1 MKILKGHRFRL
12 DLDEAQESRSSRT
25 AGICRLLWNLALE
38 QRSLAWTHGR
48 HSVGYYAQS
57 SELADLKSAFPWIA
71 EAPHHCLQQTL
82 RDLQQAFQN
91 VFGGRASYP
100 AFRKK
105 YQRDR
110 FRFPD
115 PKQFTVDE
123 ATQRVKLPKLGW
135 VSYRNGQGKHALKL
149 VGKVKSITVSR
160 EGNHWFASV
169 LCEIEMADPKP
180 VQGRAIGVDLGVAQA
195 MTTSTGEV
203 LTVLGMTKAE
213 ERRKARLQRSLARKT
228 KGSQNR
234 SKARKR
240 LAESQ
245 VRITRRRRDAI
256 HKATTHLSKNHGLVV
271 VEDLRVKTMT
281 ASAEGTLETPG
292 KHVAQ
297 KAGLNRVIL
306 DKGFGEIRRQLGYK
320 CRWYGS
326 KLVAVNP
333 AYTSQ
338 RCFVCGHTEAGNRPS
353 QAVFRC
359 LTCGHAENADVN
371 AAKNILAAGLAA
383 TAEGPSAAACG
394 AMPLGGRRSRN
405 PAA

>member
-1 MKILKGHRFRL
+1 MRILKGHRFRL
-12 DLDEAQESRSSRT
+12 DLDEAQEGLCART
-25 AGICRLLWNLALE
+25 AGIGRFLWNLALE

-48 HSVGYYAQS
+48 HSVGYHAQANEL
-57 SELADLKSAFPWIA
+57 SELKAAFPWIA

-91 VFGGRASYP
+91 FFEGRASYP

-105 YQRDR
+105 FQRDS

-115 PKQFTVDE
+115 PKQFAVDE
-123 ATQRVKLPKLGW
+123 EGQRMKLPKLGW
-135 VSYRNGQGKHALKL
+135 VPYRNGKGRHALNL
-149 VGKVKSITVSR
+149 AGHLKSITVSR
-160 EGNHWFASV
+160 EGTHWFASV
-169 LCEIEMADPKP
+169 LCEIEMTDPKP
-180 VQGRAIGVDLGVAQA
+180 VQGCAIGVDLGVAHA
-195 MTTSTGEV
+195 ITTSAGEV

-213 ERRKARLQRSLARKT
+213 ERRKARLQRSMARKK

-240 LAESQ
+240 LAEVQ
-245 VRITRRRRDAI
+245 VRISRRRRDAT
-256 HKATTHLSKNHGLVV
+256 HKATTYLSKNHGLVV
-271 VEDLRVKTMT
+271 VEDLRVKNMT
-281 ASAEGTLETPG
+281 ASVKGTLETPG

-320 CRWYGS
+320 CCWYGS

-353 QAVFRC
+353 QAMFRC
-359 LTCGHAENADVN
+359 LTCDHTENADVN
-371 AAKNILAAGLAA
+371 ASNNILAAGLAV
-383 TAEGPSAAACG
+383 TAVGPTVAACG
-394 AMPLGGRRSRN
+394 AMP
-405 PAA
+405 